1 MIPPVEG
8 ILETALYVADLDR
21 SAAFYRE
28 VFGFEQI
35 YEEGDRM
42 RAFSVR
48 GRQVLLLFKQ
58 GMSTQGAEAHNGRIP
73 PHDGS
78 GTLHLAFA
86 IAASELQHWRER
98 LNELGVP
105 IESEVHCGGDS
116 VYLRDPDRHLIELIT
131 PGCWPVY

>member
-8 ILETALYVADLDR
+8 ILETALYVADLER
-21 SAAFYRE
+21 SAAFYRDL
-28 VFGFEQI
+28 FGFEQI

-48 GRQVLLLFKQ
+48 GRQVLLLFKL
-58 GMSTQGAEAHNGRIP
+58 GMSRQGAETHNGRIP

-86 IAASELQHWRER
+86 IAADQLQAWRDR
-98 LNELGVP
+98 LNHLAVS
-105 IESEVHCGGDS
+105 IESELHCGGDS
-116 VYLRDPDRHLIELIT
+116 LYFRDPDAHLIELIT